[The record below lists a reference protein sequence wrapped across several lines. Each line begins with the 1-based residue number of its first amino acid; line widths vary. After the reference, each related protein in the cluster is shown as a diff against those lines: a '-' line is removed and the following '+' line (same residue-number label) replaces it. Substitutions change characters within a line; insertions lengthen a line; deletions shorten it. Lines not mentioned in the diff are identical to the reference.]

1 MTDNELFLLILMLVM
16 GLPWL
21 IWRLL
26 GDADHA
32 PLVVVQIFVGVLLG
46 PGVLGAAAPALH
58 AQIFPSVA
66 ITMLNGIALWAVM
79 LFVWLAGIELDLGA
93 AWAARRDSWTA
104 SGLAL
109 LTPLALGSAA
119 GWLILINPGWIG

>member
-32 PLVVVQIFVGVLLG
+32 PLVVVQIFIIYTFKIHTLLK
-46 PGVLGAAAPALH
+46 
-58 AQIFPSVA
+58 I
-66 ITMLNGIALWAVM
+66 
-79 LFVWLAGIELDLGA
+79 
-93 AWAARRDSWTA
+93 
-104 SGLAL
+104 
-109 LTPLALGSAA
+109 
-119 GWLILINPGWIG
+119 

>member
-26 GDADHA
+26 GDADQA

-46 PGVLGAAAPALH
+46 PGVLGAAAPDH
-58 AQIFPSVA
+58 HVEWHRV
-66 ITMLNGIALWAVM
+66 MGRDAVRM
-79 LFVWLAGIELDLGA
+79 AG
-93 AWAARRDSWTA
+93 RDRT
-104 SGLAL
+104 
-109 LTPLALGSAA
+109 
-119 GWLILINPGWIG
+119 

>member
-26 GDADHA
+26 GDADQA

-58 AQIFPSVA
+58 AQIFPPVA
-66 ITMLNGIALWAVM
+66 ITT
-79 LFVWLAGIELDLGA
+79 
-93 AWAARRDSWTA
+93 ST
-104 SGLAL
+104 
-109 LTPLALGSAA
+109 LGSAIH
-119 GWLILINPGWIG
+119 LPS